1 MDEKRQGL
9 LLFKAGAFALGALS
23 NYAYL
28 LLIGKTGFDN
38 LIFLFFFAA
47 LFTLAAMEFVSH
59 FDLLGPRLRRVNWF
73 FTEIE
78 SRDTTVVAPQSIY
91 LPLCFCA
98 VILWFQYALT

>member
-1 MDEKRQGL
+1 MDEKRRQG
-9 LLFKAGAFALGALS
+9 LLFKAGAFGLGAVS

-28 LLIGKTGFDN
+28 LLIGKTTSSN

-59 FDLLGPRLRRVNWF
+59 FDLFGLKLRRVRWF
-73 FTEIE
+73 FTEVE
-78 SRDTTVVAPQSIY
+78 SRETTVVAPQSIY

-98 VILWFQYALT
+98 AILWFQYALT